1 MSALLAVD
9 VGLHSGLALFGDD
22 GRHRWS
28 RSQNFGALAR
38 LRRAAPAIL
47 DQTPGVSWLI
57 LEGGGALA
65 DIWQREGQRR
75 QIAVRIVSA
84 EEWRGDLL
92 YARQQRSGEQAKRT
106 ADALARRVLAWSGCS
121 QPKTLRHDAAE
132 AILIG
137 LWWAGQLGWIATPQ
151 QIVHGSASF
160 I

>member
-47 DQTPGVSWLI
+47 KQTPDVSWLI

-92 YARQQRSGEQAKRT
+92 YARQQRSGEQAKQY
-106 ADALARRVLAWSGCS
+106 AEVLARRVIAWSGCS
-121 QPKTLRHDAAE
+121 QPKALRHDTAE
-132 AILIG
+132 AILVG
-137 LWWAGQLGWIATPQ
+137 LWWAGQLGWIANPQ
-151 QIVHGSASF
+151 QMLHEPARTG
-160 I
+160 

>member
-9 VGLHSGLALFGDD
+9 VGLRTGLALFGND
-22 GRHRWS
+22 GRIRWA
-28 RSQNFGALAR
+28 RSQNLGAISR

-47 DQTPGVSWLI
+47 DQTPDVSWLI
-57 LEGGGALA
+57 LEGGGALV

-75 QIAVRIVSA
+75 QVAVRIVSA

-132 AILIG
+132 AILVG

-151 QIVHGSASF
+151 QIIHGSASF